1 MARNEL
7 SMKQKVELILQSE
20 GKSQRQL
27 AELFNIGKTQVQTI
41 LKRKAEI
48 LEAYEGNRDTARKR
62 LCVRMEHGYLNLIM
76 CRWFQHVQS
85 QGIPVNG
92 PIIQKAAL
100 HFAKELG
107 INDFKA
113 SNGWLRSFRSRN
125 NISFETFCDESPGV
139 NQAWKFQA
147 KLSGHT
153 SYSPV
158 VLPSASPNVGPTLWV
173 VSGSETVPV
182 PANAATASDDRS
194 TTSAPSNSR
203 NIRRESPSSSKAVS
217 TPASSNCQREP
228 NDYHKNIL
236 QQKTQPTS
244 QEAYQI
250 TALQELIKQIKR
262 ETEALQREQET
273 VRQKLGAQTFH
284 IALFGQSS
292 PTQPEGTLTPSIAN
306 WAVSRKDTVPGAGN
320 SPTTVAPGASNSALT
335 GHGKA
340 SPNPLV
346 SSERSSTSNMN
357 SNLLSKPKNQS
368 LKGLKVDDAAQ
379 VLSGRAV
386 ATTGISNG
394 QGEIKMTILSGAG
407 LPCMEE
413 RERIVPQEKHKERL
427 EVDIDLSR
435 VKSEVEDHSTGSV
448 HDAESLLGGPFQQS
462 FNAEPMVLPFCIKI
476 VKDDTANF
484 VDEPD
489 LCISTQ
495 FQQQQTQPFSKPV
508 PKHKDLHSTSLDKLP
523 TPDSSQ
529 LEILKTLLK
538 LTTKERDSYKT
549 QNDTLLR
556 RIQGL
561 EKQLIELTRKNI
573 KKDFCHKWT
582 QSDFEL
588 INNNT
593 ATSSEICSQ
602 TFTKSFVC

>member
-100 HFAKELG
+100 YFAKELG
-107 INDFKA
+107 IKDFKA

-139 NQAWKFQA
+139 HQAWKFQA

-158 VLPSASPNVGPTLWV
+158 VLPSSSPTAGPTLWV
-173 VSGSETVPV
+173 VSGNEAVPV
-182 PANAATASDDRS
+182 PASAAVASDDP
-194 TTSAPSNSR
+194 SATLAPNNSQNTR
-203 NIRRESPSSSKAVS
+203 IESHLSPKAVS
-217 TPASSNCQREP
+217 TPASSNCQSEP

-236 QQKTQPTS
+236 QRKTQPTS
-244 QEAYQI
+244 REAYQI
-250 TALQELIKQIKR
+250 TALQELIRQIKQ
-262 ETEALQREQET
+262 ETEALQKEQKT

-284 IALFGQSS
+284 ITLFGQPS
-292 PTQPEGTLTPSIAN
+292 PTQPEVASTPSIAK
-306 WAVSRKDTVPGAGN
+306 WAFTRNETVPVTGN
-320 SPTTVAPGASNSALT
+320 SPTTAAPDASNSALT
-335 GHGKA
+335 WQGKV
-340 SPNPLV
+340 SPNPLA
-346 SSERSSTSNMN
+346 SSERPPTSNMN
-357 SNLLSKPKNQS
+357 PNLLLKLKNQS

-379 VLSGRAV
+379 VLSSRVV
-386 ATTGISNG
+386 ASTGVSNR
-394 QGEIKMTILSGAG
+394 QGEINMAISSGVG
-407 LPCMEE
+407 LPYMEE
-413 RERIVPQEKHKERL
+413 HERMVPQEKHKEML
-427 EVDIDLSR
+427 EMDIDLSR
-435 VKSEVEDHSTGSV
+435 VKSEVEDHSSIGSV
-448 HDAESLLGGPFQQS
+448 QDDESLPGGPFQQP
-462 FNAEPMVLPFCIKI
+462 FKAEPMVLPFCIKI
-476 VKDDTANF
+476 VKEDTTDFDN
-484 VDEPD
+484 EPD
-489 LCISTQ
+489 PQVGSRL
-495 FQQQQTQPFSKPV
+495 QQEPTKPPLKPS
-508 PKHKDLHSTSLDKLP
+508 PKHNDLHSTPLDKFS
-523 TPDSSQ
+523 TADNSQ
-529 LEILKTLLK
+529 LEMLKTLLK
-538 LTTKERDSYKT
+538 LTTKERDCYKT

-561 EKQLIELTRKNI
+561 ETQLLELTRKNI
-573 KKDFCHKWT
+573 KKDLCHKWT

-588 INNNT
+588 ISNNT
-593 ATSSEICSQ
+593 ASSGEFC
-602 TFTKSFVC
+602 

>member
-107 INDFKA
+107 IKDFKA

-158 VLPSASPNVGPTLWV
+158 VLPSSSPNAGPTLWV
-173 VSGSETVPV
+173 VSGNEARPV
-182 PANAATASDDRS
+182 PASAAVASDARS
-194 TTSAPSNSR
+194 TTTAPSNPQNTR
-203 NIRRESPSSSKAVS
+203 MESHSPLKAVP

-236 QQKTQPTS
+236 QQTKQPTS

-250 TALQELIKQIKR
+250 TALQELLKQIKQ
-262 ETEALQREQET
+262 ETEALQKEQET

-284 IALFGQSS
+284 ITLFGQPS
-292 PTQPEGTLTPSIAN
+292 PTQPEVASTPSIAK
-306 WAVSRKDTVPGAGN
+306 WAVTRKEIAPVTGN
-320 SPTTVAPGASNSALT
+320 NPTTAAPGASNSAFT
-335 GHGKA
+335 GRGKA
-340 SPNPLV
+340 SPNHLV
-346 SSERSSTSNMN
+346 SSERAPTSNMN
-357 SNLLSKPKNQS
+357 PNLLSKPKNQS

-379 VLSGRAV
+379 VLSTRAV
-386 ATTGISNG
+386 ATTGVSNG
-394 QGEIKMTILSGAG
+394 QGEIKMTNSSGVG
-407 LPCMEE
+407 CMEE
-413 RERIVPQEKHKERL
+413 HERMVPQEKHKQERL

-435 VKSEVEDHSTGSV
+435 VKSEVEDRSSAGFV
-448 HDAESLLGGPFQQS
+448 HDDESFPSGPFQQP
-462 FNAEPMVLPFCIKI
+462 FNAEPKVLPFCIKI
-476 VKDDTANF
+476 VKEDPTDFDDERDPHAGC
-484 VDEPD
+484 
-489 LCISTQ
+489 L
-495 FQQQQTQPFSKPV
+495 FQQEQTQPLLKPSF
-508 PKHKDLHSTSLDKLP
+508 KHNDLHSPPLDKLA
-523 TPDSSQ
+523 TPDNSQ

-556 RIQGL
+556 RIQDL
-561 EKQLIELTRKNI
+561 EKQLLELTQKNI
-573 KKDFCHKWT
+573 KKDLCHNWT

-588 INNNT
+588 ISNNA
-593 ATSSEICSQ
+593 ATPDEIC
-602 TFTKSFVC
+602 